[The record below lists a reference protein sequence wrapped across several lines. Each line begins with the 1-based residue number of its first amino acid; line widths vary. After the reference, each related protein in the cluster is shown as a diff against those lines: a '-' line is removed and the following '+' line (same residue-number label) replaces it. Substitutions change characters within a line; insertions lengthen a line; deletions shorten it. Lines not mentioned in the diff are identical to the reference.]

1 MDGKKRVRLSG
12 AEYRKRAKEK
22 DDKQKDTIKKTR
34 KLDDFFGKPSTD
46 IKDPTIEPTL
56 DVHSSSG
63 APSTD
68 DSAVSSSENTLVDVA
83 SISKKQAEDVPLVPG
98 VGVQPS
104 PPDKELYE
112 ISDDPAKW
120 TIDEFTRDH
129 ICKNGANQNIQN
141 DFPNSERIYKDKVRQ
156 LSRHL
161 FERQL
166 LNGEKV
172 PRKWLIY
179 SKSTGCVY
187 CGPCLLFNG
196 GESQFDK
203 KEGFNDWKNSYH
215 RVSSHENSPNHKLSV
230 LQMKERSNVL
240 GRIDHALTMQ
250 LDEEIN
256 YWKNI
261 LKRVVACV
269 KALASRGL
277 PFRGHDEK
285 FGSIHNGNY
294 LMSLELIAE
303 FDPFLAKHIT
313 RYGNPGSGF
322 TSYLSSTTCEE
333 FIRLMGNKVLKT
345 IIMEI
350 LTAKYFSLIIDSTPD
365 ISHVDQLTYVIRYV
379 LPNGS
384 PVERFLK
391 FIPNT
396 GHKSQQMTDAVTSTL
411 IELGIDISNCRGQ
424 SYDNAANMSGIYN
437 GLQTKI
443 KEISPLADYVP
454 CSAHSLNLVGE
465 CAAESSQEAC
475 SFFSLLQEL
484 YNFFAASTQ
493 RWELLQTHFTV
504 KSLSTTRWSARAD
517 ACKSLRESW
526 NEIHKALVTIENDT
540 KQKRTVICEA
550 RGIRLKLER
559 FETALMAVFWG
570 CLLDRINATSKKLQS
585 VEIDITIVIELYD
598 TLIHFVGET
607 RENFDEFENKA
618 IKLSFVQEY
627 EKDFRRNRKRK
638 LLPDETNTG
647 ENMKQKNGRENFRIN
662 TFLVV
667 IDTLSEEL
675 KRRRDA
681 YKLLNNK
688 FYFITNLTNLSIS
701 EVEDKAKALQM
712 IYSTDLEDNFTEECL
727 HFRSHCSIKNE
738 ERKSAVSLL
747 KWLRTEGLQ
756 TIYPNVDIALRMCV
770 CTPASNCTGER
781 SFSCLRRVKNYLRTT
796 MTEQRLN
803 DLALLNIEADFL
815 SKLDCEDLINDF
827 AALKCRRVL

>member
-1 MDGKKRVRLSG
+1 MGQSIASERKK
-12 AEYRKRAKEK
+12 
-22 DDKQKDTIKKTR
+22 KKTNKR
-34 KLDDFFGKPSTD
+34 IRFKNTEIRRFFGKPSTATD
-46 IKDPTIEPTL
+46 IKYPIIDPIH
-56 DVHSSSG
+56 DVPSSSG
-63 APSTD
+63 APSTY
-68 DSAVSSSENTLVDVA
+68 DSAVFSSKNTLIDVA
-83 SISKKQAEDVPLVPG
+83 SISKEQAEDVPLVPG
-98 VGVQPS
+98 VTGVGVQPN
-104 PPDKELYE
+104 PPDQELYE

-120 TIDEFTRDH
+120 TIDEFMRDL

-141 DFPNSERIYKDKVRQ
+141 DFPKSEGIYKDKARQ

-179 SKSTGCVY
+179 SKSTGCVF

-215 RVSSHENSPNHKLSV
+215 RVSTHENSPTHKLSV
-230 LQMKERSNVL
+230 LHMKERSNVL

-277 PFRGHDEK
+277 PFRGHNER

-333 FIRLMGNKVLKT
+333 FIRLMGNKVLET
-345 IIMEI
+345 IVMEI

-396 GHKSQQMTDAVTSTL
+396 GHKSQQMADAVTSTL
-411 IELGIDISNCRGQ
+411 TELGIDILNCRGQ

-437 GLQTKI
+437 GLQAKI
-443 KEISPLADYVP
+443 KEISRLADYVP

-475 SFFSLLQEL
+475 LFFFSTPRVIQFLCSVNSALGTPSNPFHCQ
-484 YNFFAASTQ
+484 
-493 RWELLQTHFTV
+493 
-504 KSLSTTRWSARAD
+504 KS
-517 ACKSLRESW
+517 
-526 NEIHKALVTIENDT
+526 
-540 KQKRTVICEA
+540 
-550 RGIRLKLER
+550 
-559 FETALMAVFWG
+559 
-570 CLLDRINATSKKLQS
+570 
-585 VEIDITIVIELYD
+585 
-598 TLIHFVGET
+598 
-607 RENFDEFENKA
+607 
-618 IKLSFVQEY
+618 
-627 EKDFRRNRKRK
+627 
-638 LLPDETNTG
+638 
-647 ENMKQKNGRENFRIN
+647 
-662 TFLVV
+662 
-667 IDTLSEEL
+667 
-675 KRRRDA
+675 
-681 YKLLNNK
+681 
-688 FYFITNLTNLSIS
+688 
-701 EVEDKAKALQM
+701 
-712 IYSTDLEDNFTEECL
+712 
-727 HFRSHCSIKNE
+727 
-738 ERKSAVSLL
+738 
-747 KWLRTEGLQ
+747 
-756 TIYPNVDIALRMCV
+756 
-770 CTPASNCTGER
+770 
-781 SFSCLRRVKNYLRTT
+781 
-796 MTEQRLN
+796 
-803 DLALLNIEADFL
+803 
-815 SKLDCEDLINDF
+815 INDS
-827 AALKCRRVL
+827 LVSSCRRMQKFTRILE

>member
-1 MDGKKRVRLSG
+1 MDGKKRLSG

-22 DDKQKDTIKKTR
+22 DNKQQDVIKKTR
-34 KLDDFFGKPSTD
+34 KLDDFFGKPYVIDPTCDVPSGSGVISTD
-46 IKDPTIEPTL
+46 FSL
-56 DVHSSSG
+56 
-63 APSTD
+63 
-68 DSAVSSSENTLVDVA
+68 VSSSADISIVVA
-83 SISKKQAEDVPLVPG
+83 SGLKEEAKDVPLVPG
-98 VGVQPS
+98 VQPY
-104 PPDKELYE
+104 PDQELCE

-120 TIDEFTRDH
+120 TIDEFTRDY

-141 DFPNSERIYKDKVRQ
+141 NFSKSVRIYKDKVRQ
-156 LSRHL
+156 LSENL

-179 SKSTGCVY
+179 SESTGHVF

-196 GESQFDK
+196 GESQFDR
-203 KEGFNDWKNSYH
+203 KEGFNDWKNSNY
-215 RVSSHENSPNHKLSV
+215 RVSTHENSSTHKISV
-230 LQMKERSNVL
+230 LLMNERSNTL
-240 GRIDHALTMQ
+240 GRIDHALTIQ
-250 LDEEIN
+250 LDEEII
-256 YWKNI
+256 YWRNV

-277 PFRGHDEK
+277 SFRGHDEK
-285 FGSIHNGNY
+285 FGSFHNGNF

-313 RYGNPGSGF
+313 RCGNPGSGY

-345 IIMEI
+345 IVMEI

-365 ISHVDQLTYVIRYV
+365 ISHVDQLTFVIRYV

-384 PVERFLK
+384 PVERFLM

-396 GHKSQQMTDAVTSTL
+396 GHKSQQMTNIVTSTL

-437 GLQTKI
+437 GLQAKI
-443 KEISPLADYVP
+443 KEFSPLAEYVP

-493 RWELLQTHFTV
+493 RWELLQAHFTV
-504 KSLSTTRWSARAD
+504 KSLSMTRWSARAD

-526 NEIHKALVTIENDT
+526 HEIHQALVSIETDT
-540 KQKRTVICEA
+540 EQKKAVICEA

-559 FETALMAVFWG
+559 FETAIMTVFWG
-570 CLLDRINATSKKLQS
+570 FLLNRINATSKKLQS
-585 VEIDITIVIELYD
+585 VEIDITIVIELYEV
-598 TLIHFVGET
+598 LIHFIGEI
-607 RENFDEFENKA
+607 RDNFDDFENQAK
-618 IKLSFVQEY
+618 KLSFLQEY
-627 EKDFRRNRKRK
+627 ERDFRRIRKPK
-638 LLPDETNTG
+638 LLPGETSTG
-647 ENMKQKNGRENFRIN
+647 EEMQQKNGHENFRIT
-662 TFLVV
+662 TFLLI
-667 IDTLSEEL
+667 IDSLSEEL
-675 KRRRDA
+675 KKRLGA
-681 YKLLNNK
+681 YKSLYNK
-688 FYFITNLTNLSIS
+688 FNFITKLTKLSPT
-701 EVEDKAKALQM
+701 EVEEKAKSLQM
-712 IYSTDLEDNFTEECL
+712 IYSSDLDAHFSEECL
-727 HFRSHCSIKNE
+727 HFRAHCSVKNE
-738 ERKSAVSLL
+738 DRNSAVSLL
-747 KWLRTEGLQ
+747 KWLRTEDLQ

-770 CTPASNCTGER
+770 CTPASNCSGER

-803 DLALLNIEADFL
+803 DLALLNIEADL
-815 SKLDCEDLINDF
+815 LRKLECEDLINDF
-827 AALKCRRVL
+827 AALKCRREL